1 MTDQYKW
8 NLESMYENDDILEE
22 DLKAFNERLASVDD
36 LLKEPLENIKGL
48 LEAYEDLARK
58 LTNMYTYS
66 GMRKDEDSRVS
77 KYQKLN
83 MEMQTAYVDFSTKF
97 SFLQPFLLSLDED
110 VFMELKE
117 REDLAEYKLMLEK
130 IFRFKPYTLSE
141 KEEKI
146 LSTMSPVADAPSE
159 IYYFLTNADMAFPEL
174 ESTKDKLTNESFVK
188 LQNSEDRAVRKE
200 AFEKFYQT
208 YKSFSNTIATSYYS
222 NLKAITS
229 KAKLR
234 GYESA
239 RHMELF
245 EDDVDVKVYDAL
257 IESIHRNMP
266 TIHKYYEIKKRALGL
281 DDQHMYDVYMPIS
294 KNFDKEYSFEEA
306 RDLVIES
313 VAPLGKEY
321 QEIYRKAFE
330 DRWMD
335 VYPKEGK
342 RGGAYSSGSY
352 DSMPFVLLNF
362 NGTLDSV
369 FTLAHEMGHS
379 MHSYYAKTSNSFLNH
394 NYTIFAA
401 EVASTFNEA
410 LLLNYLLDRAET
422 EEEKKYLIDFYVDSF
437 KSTVFRQ
444 TMFAEFERESHRLV
458 EEGKGLTA
466 EDFSKI
472 YHDLNK
478 EYFGPHM
485 VSDEEIAYEWMRIPH
500 FYSDFYVYKYA
511 TGFTASTILAN
522 RVLNGEEGALEN
534 YFKFLKDGNKHFP
547 IDQLK
552 IAGVDMKDPSTVDEA
567 LKVFKKNVDL
577 LDDLIG

>member
-8 NLESMYENDDILEE
+8 NLESMYENDEILEE

-36 LLKEPLENIKGL
+36 LLKDPLENIKEL
-48 LEAYEDLARK
+48 LEAYEWLARK

-66 GMRKDEDSRVS
+66 SMRKDEDSRVS

-110 VFMELKE
+110 AFMELKE

-159 IYYFLTNADMAFPEL
+159 IYYFLTNADMSFPEL
-174 ESTKDKLTNESFVK
+174 ESTGEKLTNESFVK
-188 LQNSEDRAVRKE
+188 LQNSEDREVRKE

-321 QEIYRKAFE
+321 QDIYRKAFE